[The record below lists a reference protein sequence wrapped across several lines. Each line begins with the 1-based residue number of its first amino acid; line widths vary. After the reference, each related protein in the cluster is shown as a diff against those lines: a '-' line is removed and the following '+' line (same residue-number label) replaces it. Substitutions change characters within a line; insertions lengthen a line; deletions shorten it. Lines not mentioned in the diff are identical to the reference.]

1 MEKVKIGII
10 TKPQALKGEFRVKPL
25 ILNLKQ
31 FKNLDSIIIGN
42 TEHKVEKV
50 TLRESFAIIKV
61 EGVDSC
67 EQAELLRNSD
77 VYAMIEIDTNDSFDL
92 EGFSVFLDNELIG
105 KIIEINN
112 YGSKDILSISGSKSC
127 MIPLI
132 DNLILNTN
140 KEDKIVILNK
150 ELFDQVVVYEN

>member
-1 MEKVKIGII
+1 MEKVKIGIV

-31 FKNLDSIIIGN
+31 FKNLDTISIGN
-42 TEHKVEKV
+42 NEYTVEKV
-50 TLRESFAIIKV
+50 TLRESFAIMKIS
-61 EGVDSC
+61 GVSTC
-67 EQAELLRNSD
+67 EQAELLRNCE

-92 EGFSVFLDNELIG
+92 EGFEVYIDNVLIG
-105 KIIEINN
+105 KIVEINN
-112 YGSKDILSISGSKSC
+112 YGSKDIVSISGDNSC

-132 DNLILNTN
+132 DNLILDTK
-140 KEDKIVILNK
+140 KEEKVLILNK